1 MARVW
6 PATAARLVQRWAHGT
21 GHVWDV
27 MVETLGVRSA
37 RRVALFMES
46 WAITERRWS
55 EEPAVD
61 RFTHEWDMSVTEM
74 GFHLRD
80 FRRAFPAEHSPT
92 RIMRDVRATLGH
104 IGIEGLQTATLDLVR
119 P

>member
-1 MARVW
+1 
-6 PATAARLVQRWAHGT
+6 
-21 GHVWDV
+21 
-27 MVETLGVRSA
+27 
-37 RRVALFMES
+37 
-46 WAITERRWS
+46 
-55 EEPAVD
+55 
-61 RFTHEWDMSVTEM
+61 MSVTEM